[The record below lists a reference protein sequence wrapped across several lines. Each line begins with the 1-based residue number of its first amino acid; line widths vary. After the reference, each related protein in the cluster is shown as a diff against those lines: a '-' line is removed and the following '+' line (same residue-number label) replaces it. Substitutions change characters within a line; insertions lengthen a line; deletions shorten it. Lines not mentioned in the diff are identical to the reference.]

1 MKKLLVTFMVVLSA
15 LALFSIEPVIDVSGS
30 AGFEVLLDESALD
43 VTSSLDFDISFDIPF
58 TSETGKL
65 SAGFTLNPVN
75 LTTESTVVNT
85 PSGTTTALTDVEVD
99 PTISLKYIQ
108 FEEEAWL
115 VRYEPNAIALSD
127 YTING
132 FTDSEGAL
140 KVGLKNYNLSLE
152 LADLK
157 ASEVTKHATG
167 TLAFPEGWM
176 VGAKYDL
183 AISEDLEG
191 FVAGAFSNYTGSGN
205 NRFSVEGKLTKSPL
219 PGEETVDLVF
229 ALLNEA
235 STPTN
240 AYRVYVDYKYPVTVA
255 NASYTVVLTPHAY
268 AKFQEGLT
276 TVFAQEYTSDIDDG
290 DEDISWSDA
299 RKLGA
304 GFDVS
309 STMGYFTFGL
319 EDTFTYDLINQSSSL
334 SLAPSVEYEKEK
346 LLLGAEVPVD
356 MDFVSPVEYTI
367 TPHLYSELRVSKL
380 TLSGDL
386 FYFYE
391 NPDPDPNAN
400 KLAYMAGAAYKVADP
415 LEIGLHLGN
424 EVWDDDDGAVG
435 ANELTDLHWYLYLSA
450 SLEF

>member
-15 LALFSIEPVIDVSGS
+15 LALFSIEPVINVSGS

-58 TSETGKL
+58 TSESGKL
-65 SAGFTLNPVN
+65 SAGFTLKPVN
-75 LTTESTVVNT
+75 LKTETTVI
-85 PSGTTTALTDVEVD
+85 GTTTVLTSVEVD

-108 FEEEAWL
+108 FEEDTWL
-115 VRYEPNAIALSD
+115 IRYQPGAIVLSD

-132 FTDSEGAL
+132 FTDTEGAL
-140 KVGLKNYNLSLE
+140 KLGLKNYNLSLE

-157 ASEVTKHATG
+157 AGEVTEHATG
-167 TLAFPEGWM
+167 TLSFPEGWI

-183 AISEDLEG
+183 GISEDIEG
-191 FVAGAFSNYTGSGN
+191 FVAAAFSNYEGSGN

-229 ALLNEA
+229 ALLNDE

-240 AYRVYVDYKYPVTVA
+240 AYRVYVDYKYPVKVE
-255 NASYTVVLTPHAY
+255 NASSTVVLTPHAY

-276 TVFAQEYTSDIDDG
+276 TVFAQEYNSDIDDG

-299 RKLGA
+299 KKIGA

-309 STMGYFTFGL
+309 STMDYFTFGL
-319 EDTFTYDLINQSSSL
+319 KDTFTYDLMTESSSL
-334 SLAPSVEYEKEK
+334 SLTPFVEYEKEK
-346 LLLGAEVPVD
+346 LLLGAKVPVD

-367 TPHLYSELRVSKL
+367 TPHLYSELRVNKL

-391 NPDPDPNAN
+391 NPDADPDAN
-400 KLAYMAGAAYKVADP
+400 KLAYMAGVSYKVADP

-424 EVWDDDDGAVG
+424 EVWDDGAVG

-450 SLEF
+450 SLAF